1 LIYSV
6 ALTNTVGSFLEHQLH
21 IMPPP
26 RALLSF
32 VLILGLLAVVRC
44 GEQAIVKAMSLM
56 VYPFIVALLFLAV
69 YLIPHWNGG
78 ILTTAS
84 KCRHRRRCC
93 TPCGWR
99 FR

>member
-1 LIYSV
+1 
-6 ALTNTVGSFLEHQLH
+6 
-21 IMPPP
+21 
-26 RALLSF
+26 
-32 VLILGLLAVVRC
+32 VRC

-84 KCRHRRRCC
+84 QVPAPSALLHTLWLAIPVMVFRSTTRRSSRPLRWIRSVVTVSTLTSAARRSCVPTC
-93 TPCGWR
+93 
-99 FR
+99 